1 MPTAGNARSDR
12 DAVDAVSARSPGN
25 SSVHDLVLAKLKEV
39 AIVCD
44 PTGRVLFASPNVRA
58 LLAVDGAAV
67 VGRNIAEHLPP
78 SVAAAPAGAQ
88 VHFDLPNEG
97 HTASFRCQVAE
108 GRTTGERV
116 LVFTPRGGPTE
127 SPRQRWQRLVE
138 GLEEQYFTFTTA
150 PDGTVEYVSPSI
162 ERILGYPPKQVMGKN
177 WREFVDPK
185 AAANLGVE
193 HLEAL
198 RFRGDSPENH
208 SYKVEAKHADGSVR
222 LLEIRDVPVNDETGR
237 VIANEGICHDITQ
250 QHKAQTELKRARD
263 ELESRVLERTAE
275 LNRITELYKSVVDHQ
290 TEFIV
295 RWLPNGK
302 QTFVNPAY
310 IKYEQGSRDELLG
323 TLVPRM
329 TNERSRESFERML
342 SSLSPENP
350 IVTTEV
356 PFLRPDGS
364 EVWQRWTDHGIFDPS
379 GELVLIQSVGS
390 DVTERRRLEENER
403 KAAVFRDL
411 LDSLSPRERQV
422 LDLVTA
428 GKANKVIAG
437 TLELSVKTVEKHR
450 SSMMR
455 KLRVSSVAELVRGVL
470 STESD
475 GK

>member
-1 MPTAGNARSDR
+1 MQTASDSRGDRETNVEPDTARFESTIYEFVVGR
-12 DAVDAVSARSPGN
+12 FQ
-25 SSVHDLVLAKLKEV
+25 EV
-39 AIVCD
+39 AILCG
-44 PTGRVLFASPNVRA
+44 PTGKIQFASANVG
-58 LLAVDGAAV
+58 LLLGVDAEAIIGRQVTHLLPSSAAEAMIGAKEEVEFAIDEQP
-67 VGRNIAEHLPP
+67 R
-78 SVAAAPAGAQ
+78 
-88 VHFDLPNEG
+88 HFVCLV
-97 HTASFRCQVAE
+97 SE
-108 GRTTGERV
+108 GRSAGERL
-116 LVFTPRGGPTE
+116 LVFTPRCEPVE

-162 ERILGYPPKQVMGKN
+162 ERILGFPPAQVAGKN
-177 WREFVDPK
+177 WREFVDPT

-193 HLEAL
+193 QLEAM
-198 RFRGDSPENH
+198 RFGGDSPENH
-208 SYKVEAKHADGSVR
+208 SYKVEARHADGSTR
-222 LLEIRDVPVNDETGR
+222 LLEIRDVPVNDEDGT

-250 QHKAQTELKRARD
+250 QHKAQVELKRARD

-310 IKYEQGSRDELLG
+310 IEYEQSSRDELLG

-329 TNERSRESFERML
+329 TNERSRDAFQQML
-342 SSLSPENP
+342 ANLSPDRQ
-350 IVTTEV
+350 IITTEV
-356 PFLRPDGS
+356 PFLRHGGT

-390 DVTERRRLEENER
+390 DITERRRQEENER
-403 KAAVFRDL
+403 HAAVFRAL

-428 GKANKVIAG
+428 GKANKVIAS

-455 KLRVSSVAELVRGVL
+455 KLQVASVAELVRGVL
-470 STESD
+470 SAESARN
-475 GK
+475 